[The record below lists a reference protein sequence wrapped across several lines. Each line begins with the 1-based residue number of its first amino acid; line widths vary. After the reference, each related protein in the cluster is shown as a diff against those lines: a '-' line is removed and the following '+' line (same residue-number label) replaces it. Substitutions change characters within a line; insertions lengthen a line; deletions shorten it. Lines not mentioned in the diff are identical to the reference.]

1 MKKRL
6 KFLFIVFIQLI
17 FLSNVFAIEN
27 GKEYTLT
34 HSDSI
39 SSTLGFEDYQKHTA
53 SDGNKTY
60 NAYLLLGLYQSY
72 LHLDLLNFYK
82 NQT

>member
-60 NAYLLLGLYQSY
+60 NAYCIDRARSAQLK
-72 LHLDLLNFYK
+72 F
-82 NQT
+82 

>member
-53 SDGNKTY
+53 
-60 NAYLLLGLYQSY
+60 
-72 LHLDLLNFYK
+72 
-82 NQT
+82 